1 MSQEGRP
8 RRWWLLIGL
17 FAVVSLAVYGIA
29 RLQPFEPS
37 APPAAA
43 VPAGDAA
50 NGETLFAAKCAGC
63 HGQGGVGGGIGPNL
77 VGTGLDAPAVAGVV
91 AAGRGAMPAGLFTGQ
106 DAADVA
112 AYVAGISGGGAP
124 PAATTGGATTP
135 APPTAAGGIVQ
146 LTGDRLTGIRVRL
159 DEPAPSTWGVWAE
172 GTAGSRRLAAIP
184 PGSTLVVAR
193 DAGVGP
199 LVEGTDRITVGP
211 TADAPALTA
220 PLDADEAR
228 RLRTL
233 FIGDPGLPDGAS
245 TLDAATGQVAVM
257 RDHIRFLVLARQE
270 RNLANIRFHG
280 EHMVNLAYGNPP
292 EDVDGNG
299 DPSNP
304 GDGVGLLGPEG
315 GRPGYTARLRA
326 AGPEAERE
334 ADAFTLVVAEIAT
347 AGRECGAIATV
358 EASDACV
365 ATIGDRSGELRRTWA
380 ALRTGAVRSATIALE
395 AP

>member
-1 MSQEGRP
+1 MPEEGRP

-29 RLQPFEPS
+29 RLQPFEPT

-50 NGETLFAAKCAGC
+50 NGETLFVAKCAGC
-63 HGQGGVGGGIGPNL
+63 HGQGGAGGGIGPAL
-77 VGTGLDAPAVAGVV
+77 VDTGLDAPSVAGVI

-112 AYVAGISGGGAP
+112 AYVAGISGGGATP
-124 PAATTGGATTP
+124 PATTGGATTP
-135 APPTAAGGIVQ
+135 APAAGGTVQ

-159 DEPAPSTWGVWAE
+159 DQPAPVSWGVWAE
-172 GTAGSRRLAAIP
+172 GPAGTRRLASIP
-184 PGSTLVVAR
+184 PASALVVVD
-193 DAGVGP
+193 DAGLGP
-199 LVEGTDRITVGP
+199 LVQGVDRFTVGP

-220 PLDADEAR
+220 PLGADEAG

-233 FIGDPGLPDGAS
+233 FIGDPDLPDGAS
-245 TLDAATGQVAVM
+245 TLDAASGQVAVM

-315 GRPGYTARLRA
+315 GRPGYTARLA
-326 AGPEAERE
+326 ATGPEAARE

-380 ALRTGAVRSATIALE
+380 ALRTGALRSATIALE